1 MNIKMARSCI
11 QFQDLPN
18 ELLMFIFNKM
28 SNVEVLYSLFGI
40 NERLNSIVQDQ
51 IYTNRLFF
59 LKCSSKKIVNRFSP
73 EIISDRFCLQI
84 LPSICEKIQCLSVDS
99 SSMKQILSAVNYP
112 NLHVLGLFNIE
123 EETVQSLFTGK
134 KNI

>member
-1 MNIKMARSCI
+1 MARSCI
-11 QFQDLPN
+11 QLMDLPD

-28 SNVEVLYSLFGI
+28 INVEVLYSLFGI

-84 LPSICEKIQCLSVDS
+84 LPSICEKVQCLFVDS

-123 EETVQSLFTGK
+123 EETVKSLFTGK